1 MTDRTSGVVW
11 TVGHGTR
18 STQEL
23 AALVRAAGVTM
34 IVDVRRYPKGK
45 RQPHLAGERLAVD
58 LPTFGVDYEWWGE
71 ALGGRRPAPDPSV
84 APGPWRSPS
93 FAAFA
98 AYMLTDEFRTAL
110 DALEARV
117 ARGEAF
123 ALMCA
128 ETLWWRCHR
137 RLIADALTSDG
148 FAVHHLVDRAPGAV
162 HHVSAPPRDIA
173 SRRLTLAE
181 HRTSDRPP
189 DLPDEIRR
197 LAAETLDVDLTR
209 LDVHKVAEQ

>member
-45 RQPHLAGERLAVD
+45 RQPHLARERLVVD
-58 LPTFGVDYEWWGE
+58 LPMFGVEYEWWGE
-71 ALGGRRPAPDPSV
+71 ALGGRRPAPDPSE
-84 APGPWRSPS
+84 APGRWRSPS
-93 FAAFA
+93 FAGYA
-98 AYMLTDEFRTAL
+98 AYTLSDEFRTAL

-117 ARGEAF
+117 AAGA
-123 ALMCA
+123 AVAVMCA

-137 RLIADALTSDG
+137 RLIADALTTDG
-148 FAVHHLVDRAPGAV
+148 FTVRHLVDRAPGAV
-162 HHVSAPPRDIA
+162 HHLAAPPRADGSLSTA
-173 SRRLTLAE
+173 NGG
-181 HRTSDRPP
+181 
-189 DLPDEIRR
+189 
-197 LAAETLDVDLTR
+197 
-209 LDVHKVAEQ
+209 